1 MRKFTLILASLFLSL
16 GTVWA
21 QTPVVTVTEIGA
33 APHKLSDEDAAKIFG
48 LENLTVV
55 LDVTTAASLSG
66 RGAFFCVADPA
77 EAVPSTFSG
86 TNTSYMACGHNGA
99 GAAYLAAAKDGQHF
113 STGTIP
119 ANSIIRLAYV
129 FDKIN
134 NKFKIYIGD
143 TNTGW
148 TMDRNFGNYEI
159 ATPKMVKEDFENAKI
174 YIGGGMVNN
183 NAYELGDATIHAVRV
198 FDGALSVNEIKAV
211 DYVKTADDFV
221 NGKIYTFETQR
232 GWMGA
237 KGDVDNVISSAYASN
252 GVTGSKDEANFQWTV
267 YKSVNGYN
275 YLYNVGKKKFM
286 GVQSSNNTAISFVDA
301 PAGKNLTFKTSGNVL
316 YPLMFSTDGNAVVN
330 HSTDRA
336 PGLISWTGGWNN
348 LNDGGSNH
356 RVVAVGELD
365 ANTFATIKAA
375 VEAFEVDNTQEVA
388 ALDAAIVKAENFFGG
403 IKLGSGMGQYTA
415 TDADYLNKFAGIK
428 TFRAGIVDIN
438 TPTPADIKE
447 KIDELETIIASVQLN
462 LPMAGKYYRILA
474 VDGHNDDARYLG
486 AQNKTE
492 TTRAEFVA
500 DADVNTIFYFD
511 GTYLLSYASNM
522 YLANN
527 NGFIGYNESNKIDVE
542 FQAAAKGLIGAY
554 NLTYNSQERYMYC
567 HANDN
572 RTDGGGSTNDDNGYC
587 FNLEEVEESE
597 LGLAGAGTEA
607 SPYLINSLNHLILFR
622 NSVNAG
628 ETTYNGKYV
637 ALGANI
643 DLAGENWT
651 PIGNAVYNNKY
662 QPVDASK
669 VFSGV
674 FDGKGKVISNLN
686 VSKYVGGVDEEANV
700 GLFAVT
706 GAGAVIKDLILTNVN
721 IETDGRN
728 VGALAGFAYMATLSN
743 ITVNGNIQIKGGNNV
758 AGVAAM
764 TRYHA
769 MSATNI
775 SVSGAD
781 GSAIVGNNIV
791 GGIFAEIAPNGST
804 QKFDG
809 LNVEN
814 VAITGAGGVGGIVG
828 LLTTGAVE
836 NVSVKNVV
844 LTGRTD
850 YQGNAMGRIRLG
862 SVAGLMGG
870 KYATIANE
878 VVQNVTAKNLNGDA
892 VEQLPVIGAN
902 YDASS
907 NATEAKI
914 GDTYYATFDAAMA
927 AQGNDDVELL
937 VEKAIT
943 LDDANAYTYTKGADG
958 VNVEYSR
965 NLIPSIWNP
974 VYIPFDAT
982 VPAAEFEVAEFTAA
996 EGTTITLTKLVD
1008 ANEDGD
1014 IELSA
1019 NTAYVVR
1026 PIDGYSTLSLGAW
1039 GYIHSNEEV
1048 SPLSLGEGFSVR
1060 GNYNVLTGA
1069 KLAATD
1075 RVVGSNGNWG
1085 VLKSTSTLKPYRLIL
1100 SVPESFSA
1108 EQNAISFSMRV
1119 LDNTTGVEETIFD
1132 GQETIVI
1139 FDLMGRRVESITEGG
1154 IYIVNGKKI
1163 VF

>member
-21 QTPVVTVTEIGA
+21 QTPVVTVTEIGT
-33 APHKLSDEDAAKIFG
+33 APYKLSDEDAAKIFG

-77 EAVPSTFSG
+77 EAVPGSFSG
-86 TNTSYMACGHNGA
+86 SNTSYMACGHNDA
-99 GAAYLAAAKDGQHF
+99 GAAYLAAAKSGQHF

-119 ANSIIRLAYV
+119 ANSTIRLAYV
-129 FDKIN
+129 FDKTN

-143 TNTGW
+143 TNTTW
-148 TMDRNFGNYEI
+148 TMDRNFGTYEI

-237 KGDVDNVISSAYASN
+237 MDDVDNVISSAYASN

-348 LNDGGSNH
+348 LNDEGSNH

-388 ALDAAIVKAENFFGG
+388 ALDAAIVKAENFFSG
-403 IKLGSGMGQYTA
+403 IKLGSGVGQYTA

-474 VDGHNDDARYLG
+474 VAGYNDDARYLG
-486 AQNKTE
+486 AQNKSGTD
-492 TTRAEFVA
+492 RAEFVA

-527 NGFIGYNESNKIDVE
+527 NGFIGYNGSNKIDVE

-554 NLTYNSQERYMYC
+554 NLTYNSQGRYMYC

-572 RTDGGGSTNDDNGYC
+572 RTDGGGSTNDNNGYC
-587 FNLEEVEESE
+587 FNLEEVKESE
-597 LGLAGAGTEA
+597 R
-607 SPYLINSLNHLILFR
+607 I
-622 NSVNAG
+622 
-628 ETTYNGKYV
+628 
-637 ALGANI
+637 AL
-643 DLAGENWT
+643 
-651 PIGNAVYNNKY
+651 
-662 QPVDASK
+662 S
-669 VFSGV
+669 
-674 FDGKGKVISNLN
+674 
-686 VSKYVGGVDEEANV
+686 
-700 GLFAVT
+700 
-706 GAGAVIKDLILTNVN
+706 
-721 IETDGRN
+721 
-728 VGALAGFAYMATLSN
+728 
-743 ITVNGNIQIKGGNNV
+743 
-758 AGVAAM
+758 
-764 TRYHA
+764 
-769 MSATNI
+769 
-775 SVSGAD
+775 
-781 GSAIVGNNIV
+781 
-791 GGIFAEIAPNGST
+791 
-804 QKFDG
+804 
-809 LNVEN
+809 
-814 VAITGAGGVGGIVG
+814 
-828 LLTTGAVE
+828 
-836 NVSVKNVV
+836 
-844 LTGRTD
+844 
-850 YQGNAMGRIRLG
+850 
-862 SVAGLMGG
+862 
-870 KYATIANE
+870 
-878 VVQNVTAKNLNGDA
+878 
-892 VEQLPVIGAN
+892 
-902 YDASS
+902 
-907 NATEAKI
+907 EAKI
-914 GDTYYATFDAAMA
+914 GDTYYATFENAMA
-927 AQGNDDVELL
+927 AEGDGDVELL

-943 LDDANAYTYTKGADG
+943 LDDDNAYTYTKGAYD
-958 VNVEYSR
+958 VDVEYSR
-965 NLIPSIWNP
+965 DLIPGIWNP
-974 VYIPFDAT
+974 IYLPFEAGLNLDDYD
-982 VPAAEFEVAEFTAA
+982 VAEFTSA
-996 EGTTITLTKLVD
+996 EGNTVVLTKLTADNEGGDVCLE
-1008 ANEDGD
+1008 ANK
-1014 IELSA
+1014 
-1019 NTAYVVR
+1019 AYVVR
-1026 PIDGYSTLSLGAW
+1026 AKRDEVLTLDLGVGGA
-1039 GYIHSNEEV
+1039 ISSNEEV
-1048 SPLSLGEGFSVR
+1048 EQALGNGFSVR
-1060 GNYNVLTGA
+1060 GNYAVRTGA
-1069 KLAATD
+1069 VLEATD

-1085 VLKSTSTLKPYRLIL
+1085 VLKSASTLKPYRLIL
-1100 SVPESFSA
+1100 SVPENF
-1108 EQNAISFSMRV
+1108 NASQEAISMRV
-1119 LDNTTGVEETIFD
+1119 LDETTGVEEIIVD
-1132 GQETIVI
+1132 RDQQAVI
-1139 FDLMGRRVESITEGG
+1139 FDLMGRRVETITEGG
-1154 IYIVNGKKI
+1154 IYIVNGKK
-1163 VF
+1163 VVR